1 MGIFT
6 DVGVGPPP
14 APKRH
19 PETAPGRRIEPA
31 RRAPPLEMTGPH
43 PDLTPRTRPMPV
55 REARMTASNQR
66 RVHLDPEILGPEET
80 REERIRERLWSTVKR
95 AARTIPFIDEV
106 VAAWFCALDPAT
118 PRRVR
123 LGLLAALAY
132 FVAPID
138 VVPDILPLV
147 GFGDDAGVLMAA
159 ITLVRA
165 HITDDHR
172 EAARRA
178 MAEH

>member
-1 MGIFT
+1 
-6 DVGVGPPP
+6 
-14 APKRH
+14 
-19 PETAPGRRIEPA
+19 
-31 RRAPPLEMTGPH
+31 
-43 PDLTPRTRPMPV
+43 
-55 REARMTASNQR
+55 MTASDSR

-95 AARTIPFIDEV
+95 AARTVPFIDEV
-106 VAAWFCALDPAT
+106 VAAWYCALDPKT

-123 LGLLAALAY
+123 LALLAALAY

-138 VVPDILPLV
+138 ALPDILPLV
-147 GFGDDAGVLMAA
+147 GFSDDAGVLMAA
-159 ITLVRA
+159 IAMVRA

-172 EAARRA
+172 RAAKKA